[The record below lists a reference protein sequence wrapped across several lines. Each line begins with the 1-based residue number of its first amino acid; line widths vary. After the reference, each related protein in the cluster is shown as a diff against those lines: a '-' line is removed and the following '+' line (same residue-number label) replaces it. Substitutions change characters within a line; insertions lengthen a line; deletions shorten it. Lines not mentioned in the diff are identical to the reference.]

1 MFAEVIEGRHNLHFL
16 SETGSF
22 YNGCGVTNF
31 CVSSILVSGKLS
43 VLFCSC
49 SADSI
54 VMLSSLAFVETL
66 NYKQW
71 FAGDVFV
78 HFCRRFC
85 QQEIQG
91 TRLLLR
97 YIPLVNLLNFHR
109 KKVQHGFFQSVVG
122 SGLKELTFFEHSLNF
137 VLENAFQWN
146 CFFQFASCGKI
157 NGISEAEEVKFFWG
171 RHWIFF

>member
-31 CVSSILVSGKLS
+31 CVYSILVSGKLS

-66 NYKQW
+66 NYKQ
-71 FAGDVFV
+71 
-78 HFCRRFC
+78 
-85 QQEIQG
+85 
-91 TRLLLR
+91 
-97 YIPLVNLLNFHR
+97 
-109 KKVQHGFFQSVVG
+109 
-122 SGLKELTFFEHSLNF
+122 
-137 VLENAFQWN
+137 
-146 CFFQFASCGKI
+146 
-157 NGISEAEEVKFFWG
+157 
-171 RHWIFF
+171 